1 MSLNDFLPFDFFTS
15 EGGGFAL
22 AGQAVR
28 KSAATFDFYGNK
40 DTFNAYIIAKV
51 LGDITAEKLA
61 SYAGTSVDLSTTDLS
76 EMAIYA
82 VRIDDEN
89 SPHAFLPDP
98 CDMMTVQEEGYGANK
113 SLVREHT
120 YMLGTGDLTPGDT
133 IKIKLEKSVAGSYNL
148 RFGTFVMKMGT
159 DISKLGQSAEE
170 CVTALDL
177 FDGAS
182 DIFNLDPDNLSAGT
196 AAPTPLK
203 TSEAGKDFLIAEE
216 AIRYQVY
223 NDGNGATISSYE
235 QAESPPNPKQRGF
248 PTIGIGHLIYKP
260 GVIDERAKWAPYLGG
275 KKSLTDKQVKDL
287 FDSDLKSRF
296 EVPGRRITKPVTQQM
311 FDALVS
317 LAFNAGP
324 NHPAVRKCV
333 NAINAED
340 YTAAAR
346 AISRGPKTSD
356 GKFNKTLA
364 KRRITETRYFL
375 SGGIPKKGESAGST
389 TADAA
394 AGVTEEEAR
403 ALLGV

>member
-15 EGGGFAL
+15 EGGGFSL

-51 LGDITAEKLA
+51 LGDITAQKLA
-61 SYAGTSVDLSTTDLS
+61 SYTGTSVDLSTTDLS

-120 YMLGTGDLTPGDT
+120 FMLGTGDLNIGDT

-159 DISKLGQSAEE
+159 DISKLGRSAEG
-170 CVTALDL
+170 CVSALEL

-182 DIFNLDPDNLSAGT
+182 DIFNLDPDNLRAGIP
-196 AAPTPLK
+196 APTPLK
-203 TSEAGKDFLIAEE
+203 TSEAGKDFLVGEE
-216 AIRYQVY
+216 ARRYQVY
-223 NDGNGATISSYE
+223 NDGGGETISSYE
-235 QAESPPNPKQRGF
+235 AARKPIAKKEGF
-248 PTIGIGHLIYKP
+248 PTIGIGHLIYKE
-260 GVIDERAKWAPYLGG
+260 GVVDERAKWAPYLGG
-275 KKSLTDKQVKDL
+275 KKSLTDKQVQDL
-287 FDSDLKSRF
+287 FESDLLKY
-296 EVPGRRITKPVTQQM
+296 EAPGKRITKPVTQQM

-324 NHPAVRKCV
+324 NSSAVRKCV
-333 NAINAED
+333 NAINNED
-340 YTAAAR
+340 YTGAAR
-346 AISRGPKTSD
+346 AISQGPNTSK
-356 GKFNKTLA
+356 GKFNKGLA

-375 SGGIPKKGESAGST
+375 SGGIPKKGEPAGST

-394 AGVTEEEAR
+394 TSVTEEEAR

>member
-22 AGQAVR
+22 AGEAVR

-51 LGDITAEKLA
+51 LGDITAQKLA

-120 YMLGTGDLTPGDT
+120 FMLGTGDLNIGDT

-159 DISKLGQSAEE
+159 DISKLGRSAEG
-170 CVTALDL
+170 CISALEL

-182 DIFNLDPDNLSAGT
+182 DIFNLDPDNLRAGIP
-196 AAPTPLK
+196 APTPLK
-203 TSEAGKDFLIAEE
+203 TSEAGKDFIIAEE

-223 NDGNGATISSYE
+223 DDDKSQDIISRYE
-235 QAESPPNPKQRGF
+235 DAIGF

-260 GVIDERAKWAPYLGG
+260 GEVDERAKWAPYLGG
-275 KKSLTDKQVKDL
+275 KKSLTDKQVRDL
-287 FDSDLKSRF
+287 FTSDLVKY
-296 EVPGRRITKPVTQQM
+296 EAPGKRITKPVTQQM

-324 NHPAVRKCV
+324 NSSAVRACV
-333 NAINAED
+333 NAINNED

-346 AISRGPKTSD
+346 AISQGPNTSK
-356 GKFNKTLA
+356 GKFNKVLA

-394 AGVTEEEAR
+394 TSVTEEEAR